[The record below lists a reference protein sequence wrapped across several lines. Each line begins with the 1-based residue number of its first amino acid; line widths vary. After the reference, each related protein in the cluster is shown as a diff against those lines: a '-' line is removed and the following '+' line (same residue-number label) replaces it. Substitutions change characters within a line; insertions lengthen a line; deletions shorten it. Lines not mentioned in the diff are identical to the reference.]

1 MVKYK
6 LTYTA
11 NPPINTNTYCTLQ
24 VIRITRKNQSPTA
37 LLSVYD
43 VFVQKMT
50 SSIPTEL
57 ERYLTKR
64 GYKNNFVKS
73 QISRAKSIPRN
84 DTSVKENSPEIKKP
98 DRVPFITTYNPAL
111 PNIHKVL
118 RQKQPILHSTER
130 LHEIFKETPVVAYR
144 RSPNLPG
151 LLVRAKLKNP
161 STASQPNHSFGTFR
175 CNSKHGCLTCPHI
188 DNERTNYTFNK
199 HLRSARNQTAND
211 V

>member
-11 NPPINTNTYCTLQ
+11 NPPINTNTYYTLQ

-43 VFVQKMT
+43 VFCSKEGFFDT
-50 SSIPTEL
+50 RSTKL

-64 GYKNNFVKS
+64 GYKHNFVKS
-73 QISRAKSIPRN
+73 QISGAKSIPRN
-84 DTSVKENSPEIKKP
+84 DTLKENSPEIKKP

-118 RQKQPILHSTER
+118 RQK
-130 LHEIFKETPVVAYR
+130 
-144 RSPNLPG
+144 PG
-151 LLVRAKLKNP
+151 RGGGYSLIRA
-161 STASQPNHSFGTFR
+161 
-175 CNSKHGCLTCPHI
+175 
-188 DNERTNYTFNK
+188 
-199 HLRSARNQTAND
+199 
-211 V
+211 